1 MIDQSNVR
9 LPMFQELRAQP
20 GAWAILMLIFLA
32 LLLLPFGRA
41 FNLPLGLLA
50 IVGLYFLVTKPRWVW
65 GKDPLR
71 WGLLFLLALW
81 LPQWWSLLNAVEP
94 EAATRTL
101 ILTPLY
107 GLVLIAVVHAAEQ
120 IKSPAVMLYLVLAVA
135 LLWSFDGI
143 IQFLFDANL
152 LGYPYNG
159 SQITGMFYPNRSLG
173 IVLAHLLPLIF
184 EAVRRLVLQHRGWL
198 LLLLPI
204 FVAIVLSGT
213 RYAMFVSLLAI
224 GIYTLYLFWLYRWS
238 WRRLLGLFAG
248 GLLVVAATLIVSE
261 QTRERVF
268 MIQHLTSLD
277 REGMDQAFANR
288 GTVWW
293 GAWQVAK
300 DDWQLGVG
308 PRGYAQAVVERGYL
322 DYSWTH
328 PHFFG
333 LEVLV
338 STGLAGL
345 VLYLAFYLLWLRF
358 LSRSG
363 NGPVSVAV
371 MLTVLL
377 AFLPINAHWSI
388 YASFTHGVMWTII
401 ALGLVVLVAGRRE
414 RGQE

>member
-1 MIDQSNVR
+1 
-9 LPMFQELRAQP
+9 MFQELRAQP
-20 GAWAILMLIFLA
+20 GAWAILILIFLA

-94 EAATRTL
+94 AAATRTL

-120 IKSPAVMLYLVLAVA
+120 IKSQAVVLYLVLAVA

-143 IQFLFDANL
+143 IQFLFEANL

-184 EAVRRLVLQHRGWL
+184 EAVRRLMLQQRGWL

-238 WRRLLGLFAG
+238 WRWLLGLFAG

-268 MIQHLTSLD
+268 MLQHLTSLD

-308 PRGYAQAVVERGYL
+308 PRGYDQAVVDRGYL
-322 DYSWTH
+322 DYSFTH

-345 VLYLAFYLLWLRF
+345 VLYLSFYLLWLRY
-358 LSRSG
+358 LSRSR
-363 NGPVSVAV
+363 NGPVGMAV

-401 ALGLVVLVAGRRE
+401 ALALVVLVAGSPE